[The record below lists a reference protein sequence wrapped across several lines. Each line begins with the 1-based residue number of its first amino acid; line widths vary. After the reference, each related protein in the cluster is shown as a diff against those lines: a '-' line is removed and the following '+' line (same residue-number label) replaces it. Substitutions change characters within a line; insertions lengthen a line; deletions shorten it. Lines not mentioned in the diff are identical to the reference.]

1 MKGRGERGR
10 GNEKTH
16 TIWLQYSVH
25 RSRSAALL
33 VVGTEVG
40 MMGVIMVEED
50 EELAP

>member
-1 MKGRGERGR
+1 MEMQKR
-10 GNEKTH
+10 

-25 RSRSAALL
+25 RSRSAASL